1 MTNAVTNIRTFTY
14 KSLCGH
20 LFSLLPRSEIAG
32 SFDKSVFNILRN
44 CQIVSQ
50 SDHTVLQSHQ
60 QCIEDSG
67 FSIFSSTLVITAILV
82 AARWYLIVVLIHISL
97 LTKDVDHLFMCLL
110 AIFIFYLVK
119 CLSES
124 STHA

>member
-1 MTNAVTNIRTFTY
+1 M
-14 KSLCGH
+14 
-20 LFSLLPRSEIAG
+20 FSLLPRSEIAG
-32 SFDKSVFNILRN
+32 SFDNSVFNILRN

-60 QCIEDSG
+60 QCVEDSS
-67 FSIFSSTLVITAILV
+67 FSIFSSTLVFTAILV
-82 AARWYLIVVLIHISL
+82 AARWYLIVVLIHICLS
-97 LTKDVDHLFMCLL
+97 TKDVDHLFMCLL

-124 STHA
+124 PTHA